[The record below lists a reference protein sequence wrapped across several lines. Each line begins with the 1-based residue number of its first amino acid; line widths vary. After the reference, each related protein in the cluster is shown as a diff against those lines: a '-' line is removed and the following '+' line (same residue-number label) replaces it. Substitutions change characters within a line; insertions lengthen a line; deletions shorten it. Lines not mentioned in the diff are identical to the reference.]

1 MSNIKRKFNL
11 LKNNS
16 INYNKTNQN
25 LKQLISNFK
34 SKINNNNN
42 IIIKDENYNKQNLIL
57 NNYNSFNFINVYTN
71 TKQENKNN

>member
-25 LKQLISNFK
+25 SKQLKSNFK
-34 SKINNNNN
+34 NKINNNN

-71 TKQENKNN
+71 TKQEN

>member
-11 LKNNS
+11 LKNNPT
-16 INYNKTNQN
+16 NYNKTNQN
-25 LKQLISNFK
+25 LKQLKSNFK
-34 SKINNNNN
+34 SKINNNN

>member
-11 LKNNS
+11 LKNNPT
-16 INYNKTNQN
+16 NYNKTNQN
-25 LKQLISNFK
+25 LKQLKSNFK
-34 SKINNNNN
+34 SKINNNN

-71 TKQENKNN
+71 IKQENKNN